1 MLTNSFR
8 LGLIVF
14 GWLLTF
20 SGLHAQEIHFL
31 PPKER
36 PELEANKPWPKN
48 HFLVLAYHDVEDS
61 DPDQRYLAVRTSALN
76 EQISWLLQNGYRP
89 VSVQAIL
96 DAHRGGT
103 PLPPKAFLLTFDDG
117 YSSFYTRV
125 WPLLKAYNVPALW
138 APVGSWVDTPPGKNV
153 DFGGLMTARDKF
165 ATWDMVRELS
175 QSPLVEIGSH
185 TWASHYGIPA
195 NPQGSREPAVANRAW
210 NKLTGQYESDEQFTR
225 RIDDDVRQI
234 SRKIEQVSGKA
245 PRTWVWPYGAA
256 NGTSLGVIKKQ
267 GYQMAFTLNDGLADV
282 RDLDNIPRVLIAGNP
297 TLKAFA
303 NIVSRVR
310 EPDPVRVMHVDLDYV
325 YDPNPTQQTKNI
337 DALVQRVYDMKISHV
352 FLQAFS
358 DPLGD
363 GNIRSLYFPNRWLP
377 MRADLFNFV
386 AWQLRTRGD
395 AKVFAWLPV
404 LSFDLNAALPR
415 VQSWDAA
422 SGKTH
427 RATSPYLRLSP
438 WNRQVRHQIVDI
450 YEDLARHAVFDGI
463 LFHDDALLTDFEDAG
478 PDAMTAYRQAGFQ
491 GNIGDIH
498 QNPAELQRWT
508 RFKSQ
513 TLIEFTRTL
522 TAAVRNIRG
531 PQIKTARNIFALP
544 ILEPES
550 EAWFAQNID
559 DFLAAYDWTVP
570 MAMPLMESVL
580 LEESNSWL
588 ERLIKAVAVKP
599 SGMNKTIFE
608 LQARDWNHKAQ
619 KGIADKQL
627 VEWMQLLQ
635 LNGVK
640 HYGYYPDDFINNQPD
655 ISHIRPEISSYWY
668 PNND

>member
-8 LGLIVF
+8 IGPIVI
-14 GWLLTF
+14 GWLFTL
-20 SGLHAQEIHFL
+20 SAWAAQEIHFL

-36 PELEANKPWPKN
+36 PVLEANKPWPKN

-76 EQISWLLQNGYRP
+76 EQISWLLHNGYRA
-89 VSVQAIL
+89 VSVQEIL
-96 DAHRGGT
+96 DAHRGGK
-103 PLPPKAFLLTFDDG
+103 PLPPRAFLLTFDDG

-138 APVGSWVDTPPGKNV
+138 APVGSWVDTPEGKKV

-165 ATWDMVRELS
+165 ATWDRVRELS

-185 TWASHYGIPA
+185 TWASHYGVLA

-225 RIDDDVRQI
+225 RIGNDVRQI

-245 PRTWVWPYGAA
+245 PRAWVWPYGAA
-256 NGTSLGVIKKQ
+256 SGTSLKVIKNQ

-297 TLKAFA
+297 TLKAFV
-303 NIVSRVR
+303 NIVSCVQ

-325 YDPNPTQQTKNI
+325 YDPNPVQQAKNI
-337 DALVQRVYDMKISHV
+337 DALVQRVYDMKVSHV

-363 GNIRSLYFPNRWLP
+363 GNIKSLYFPNRWLP

-395 AKVFAWLPV
+395 VKVFAWLPV
-404 LSFDLNAALPR
+404 LSFDLNASLPR
-415 VQSWDAA
+415 VERWDTA
-422 SGKTH
+422 SGRAH
-427 RATSPYLRLSP
+427 RANSSYLRLSP
-438 WNRQVRHQIVDI
+438 WNRQVRQQIVDI
-450 YEDLARHAVFDGI
+450 YEDLSRHAVFDGI

-478 PDAMTAYRQAGFQ
+478 PEAMAAYRQAGFR
-491 GNIGDIH
+491 GSIDDIH
-498 QNPAELQRWT
+498 QNQAELHSWT

-513 TLIEFTRTL
+513 TLIDFTRTL
-522 TAAVRNIRG
+522 TDAVRNIRG

-550 EAWFAQNID
+550 EAWFAQSID

-570 MAMPLMESVL
+570 MAMPLMESVPV
-580 LEESNSWL
+580 EESNDWL
-588 ERLIKAVAVKP
+588 VRLIQTVAAKP
-599 SGMNKTIFE
+599 SGLNKTIFE
-608 LQARDWNHKAQ
+608 LQARDWNHKTQ
-619 KGIADKQL
+619 NGIAEKQL
-627 VEWMQLLQ
+627 VEWMRLLQ

-640 HYGYYPDDFINNQPD
+640 HYGYYPDDFINNQPEM
-655 ISHIRPEISSYWY
+655 SRIRPEISTSWY
-668 PNND
+668 PNNE